1 MHVVRFT
8 SHIKLF
14 QVHSPRFVTDEF
26 PGDAKGGD
34 GTKPEE
40 ARIKDELGWSLR
52 YTFSGSCTT
61 VNVKEP

>member
-8 SHIKLF
+8 SHTKLF

-26 PGDAKGGD
+26 PGLTDED
-34 GTKPEE
+34 E

-52 YTFSGSCTT
+52 YTFSGSSTT